1 MKSISQKLMTLA
13 LTGLIFSVGI
23 GLTQQASFASNPV
36 VALTPKLP
44 ELPQSVA
51 TKVRQEISKQFNVP
65 LSDLQ
70 VVSFTRETWSDSCLG
85 LGGANESCLTVLVEG
100 WRVEVSSGS
109 RNWVYRTD
117 NAANTIRLEVPPTN
131 PQLSPTVVR
140 RLLRKVARE
149 VRVPMQRLKVAE
161 VKAMTWDG
169 CFGIYK
175 PGQACTMQ
183 AIPGWQV
190 VVTNGD
196 RAWVY
201 HLDQSAQK
209 IVQNPTA
216 SHSRGGLIPTF
227 IPEGNIQALDQK
239 VVFQSVVS
247 GDLTGKVTRLTL
259 TQDGTLTKFERSL
272 NIPARTVVVK
282 RLAPQQV
289 MQFQQLLQQERFP
302 NLNGLRYLTSAAMA
316 DYPTTTY
323 QGMGVA
329 SQYIDLEVKNLPR
342 AFQSVIQAWEKL
354 SR

>member
-1 MKSISQKLMTLA
+1 MTLA
-13 LTGLIFSVGI
+13 LAGFILSAGT
-23 GLTQQASFASNPV
+23 GLTQQSSFASNSTL
-36 VALTPKLP
+36 ALTTKLS
-44 ELPQSVA
+44 ELPP
-51 TKVRQEISKQFNVP
+51 TKSQ
-65 LSDLQ
+65 L
-70 VVSFTRETWSDSCLG
+70 
-85 LGGANESCLTVLVEG
+85 
-100 WRVEVSSGS
+100 
-109 RNWVYRTD
+109 
-117 NAANTIRLEVPPTN
+117 PT
-131 PQLSPTVVR
+131 TVVQ

-149 VRVPMQRLKVAE
+149 VRVPMRRLKVSEA
-161 VKAMTWDG
+161 KPMTWNG

-201 HLDQSAQK
+201 HLDQSAQQ

-216 SHSRGGLIPTF
+216 SNSRGGLIPTF
-227 IPEGNIQALDQK
+227 IPEGNIQALDQT
-239 VVFQSVVS
+239 VVFQSSVT
-247 GDLTGKVTRLTL
+247 GDLTGKLTRLTL
-259 TQDGTLTKFERSL
+259 TQDGTITKFERSL
-272 NIPARTVVVK
+272 NIPPRTVVVK
-282 RLAPQQV
+282 RLTPQQV

-302 NLNGLRYLTSAAMA
+302 NLNGLSYITSAAAA